1 MSPTHDRFTT
11 FMTITSKPIKATD
24 QTLFVAMAIGQLWV
38 TIPNDKTTM
47 SITLKDILYY
57 LDLTFMLISLTQC
70 DMAGYSA
77 LLKDC

>member
-47 SITLKDILYY
+47 SITLKDILYCP
-57 LDLTFMLISLTQC
+57 DLAFTLVLLMWC
-70 DMAGYSA
+70 DMVGYSA
-77 LLKDC
+77 LLKNH